1 MEHRGSPPDAKQ
13 HLRLASRSG
22 MPGWQDAVRRGA
34 ILGGVLAGHLV
45 ILMMVLH
52 PSWRRAG
59 YVARRPK
66 DHVLRLTFDRLP
78 EVVRLSSTRITTRVP
93 TKTKPARSAIVLPEV
108 MTTSVTRLANASPST
123 TSTPITT
130 TPLMAGGLHRSYQPG
145 DFRMALQNAQRTRPD
160 HIPGSITPRIGGIRL
175 QTGSSIMGT
184 VHRLAEVSRC
194 TNEQFRLQNSTHQF
208 TPEMI
213 DQALETAGC
222 GPHLGHAA
230 LDATI
235 DALSHPAIFG
245 H

>member
-1 MEHRGSPPDAKQ
+1 MGHRGSPLDARQ
-13 HLRLASRSG
+13 RLRIACRSG
-22 MPGWQDAVRRGA
+22 TPRWQDAVRRGA

-52 PSWRRAG
+52 ASWPRVRH
-59 YVARRPK
+59 VARQPK
-66 DHVLRLTFDRLP
+66 DRVLRLTFDRLP
-78 EVVRLSSTRITTRVP
+78 EIARLSSTHAATPAP
-93 TKTKPARSAIVLPEV
+93 TKTKPARSAIALPVV
-108 MTTSVTRLANASPST
+108 MTAAVTRLASAPPLN

-130 TPLMAGGLHRSYQPG
+130 TPSMADGLHRSYQPG
-145 DFRMALQNAQRTRPD
+145 DFRTALQNAQRTRPD
-160 HIPGSITPRIGGIRL
+160 HIPGSTTPRIGGIRL

-184 VHRLAEVSRC
+184 VHRIVEVSRC

-213 DQALETAGC
+213 DQALEAGGC
-222 GPHLGHAA
+222 GSHLEHAA

-235 DALSHPAIFG
+235 DALSHQAIFS